1 MKIEEFSNLF
11 LRGKKFNLERSRNT
25 IEFLRFIFIYNSS
38 WISDV
43 RTEIEVNLSTWGL
56 NILLQFYVF
65 KVILRINQNEKRRY
79 KEQHV

>member
-25 IEFLRFIFIYNSS
+25 IEFLRFIFIYSS